1 MKTYKRE
8 FETYEAFI
16 TVLVTGSRYT
26 FIKQSYNDKQS
37 LATAERVKVTLNKG
51 ILDSELIP
59 VIENTLSV
67 TNCYDLNDWKVI

>member
-67 TNCYDLNDWKVI
+67 TNCYDLNDWKQI

>member
-16 TVLVTGSRYT
+16 TVLVTGNRYT

-51 ILDSELIP
+51 ILDGELIP

>member
-16 TVLVTGSRYT
+16 AVLVTGDRYT